1 MFLINKSNTSY
12 GITEN
17 IPLDKQLGSQGGKAS
32 DNYIKLKKVGNYAQF
47 ECETYFYTNRN

>member
-1 MFLINKSNTSY
+1 MFLINESNTSY

-32 DNYIKLKKVGNYAQF
+32 DNYIKLKKVGNYAQC
-47 ECETYFYTNRN
+47 EGETYFYTNRN